1 MNGFARTL
9 VVALLSGPTLVAGR
23 ALFDSTFANKDAPLQ
38 FGPALLF
45 WSAAVLVWNKV
56 VR

>member
-1 MNGFARTL
+1 MASL
-9 VVALLSGPTLVAGR
+9 ELLSLRPLAAPRLLRVEPY
-23 ALFDSTFANKDAPLQ
+23 STGSFANKDAPLQ
-38 FGPALLF
+38 FDPALLF